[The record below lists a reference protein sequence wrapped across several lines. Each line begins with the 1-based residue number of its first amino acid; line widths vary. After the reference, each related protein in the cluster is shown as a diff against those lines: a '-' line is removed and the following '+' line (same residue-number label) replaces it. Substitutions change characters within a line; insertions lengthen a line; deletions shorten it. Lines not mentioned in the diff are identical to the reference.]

1 MFIVILFMKAMKLDI
16 IQILIIRG
24 RVSDIFIYVEY
35 YIAVEMDLPSYM
47 QKLGWIIEIQCWVK
61 TTIPGKINT
70 YFINLKQKYEYLV
83 HTKQW
88 ELPSKSNGM
97 TTASRKYFFLGVRPE
112 IQDRCR
118 TQGVGWSVVTLL
130 VSGWHGGFMDVQ

>member
-47 QKLGWIIEIQCWVK
+47 QKLG
-61 TTIPGKINT
+61 
-70 YFINLKQKYEYLV
+70 
-83 HTKQW
+83 
-88 ELPSKSNGM
+88 
-97 TTASRKYFFLGVRPE
+97 
-112 IQDRCR
+112 
-118 TQGVGWSVVTLL
+118 
-130 VSGWHGGFMDVQ
+130 